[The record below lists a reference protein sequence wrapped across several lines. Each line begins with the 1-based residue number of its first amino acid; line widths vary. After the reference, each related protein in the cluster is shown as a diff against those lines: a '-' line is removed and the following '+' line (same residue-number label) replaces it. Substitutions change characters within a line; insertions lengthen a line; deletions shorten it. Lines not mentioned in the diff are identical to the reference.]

1 MSDDTGRI
9 VKLKSHI
16 VIEVLLVVALAAY
29 FALAE
34 SRIVGADMTFTAF
47 GAALMALVTFWTLN
61 TVGDVIEVVAA
72 WVRAERHG

>member
-16 VIEVLLVVALAAY
+16 VIEVVLVVALALY
-29 FALAE
+29 FVLAK
-34 SRIVGADMTFTAF
+34 SQVVGTDVTFTAL

-61 TVGDVIEVVAA
+61 TAGDVIEVVAQRLQA
-72 WVRAERHG
+72 KKH